1 MTQGRIERYHR
12 SMKNMVK
19 LDNYYFPWELEHA
32 IAECVTHYTQE
43 RYHESLDNM
52 TPADVYNERRNDILD
67 RRSMMKS
74 RTLTLRKVQNP
85 RLAG

>member
-32 IAECVTHYTQE
+32 IAEWVTHYNQE
-43 RYHESLDNM
+43 RYHEPLDNV
-52 TPADVYNERRNDILD
+52 TP
-67 RRSMMKS
+67 
-74 RTLTLRKVQNP
+74 LTCITKEETTFWIDDQ
-85 RLAG
+85 